1 LNGDKNVVSFE
12 PVPGEKIILDE
23 DCAEDRL
30 KSGLLFLTDKRLVF
44 QKTQGRMATLS
55 KKEGEVVLDIPL
67 SKISSVKAEGFLV
80 KKVVVVSGDQTY
92 KFGVFNNGKWQRQIK
107 QLIGAS

>member
-1 LNGDKNVVSFE
+1 MVSFE
-12 PVPGEKIILDE
+12 PAPGEKVILDE
-23 DCAEDRL
+23 DCAEDKLRNGIL
-30 KSGLLFLTDKRLVF
+30 VLTDKRLVF

-55 KKEGEVVLDIPL
+55 KKEGEVALDIPL

-80 KKVVVVSGDQTY
+80 KKIVVVSDGQTY
-92 KFGVFNNGKWQRQIK
+92 KFGVFSNTKWERQIK

>member
-1 LNGDKNVVSFE
+1 VVSFE
-12 PVPGEKIILDE
+12 PAPGEKVVLDE
-23 DCAEDRL
+23 DCAEDKLR
-30 KSGLLFLTDKRLVF
+30 SGLLFLTDRRLVF

-67 SKISSVKAEGFLV
+67 DKISSVRAEGFLV
-80 KKVVVVSGDQTY
+80 KKIVIVSDDNKTY
-92 KFGVFNNGKWQRQIK
+92 KFGVFNNGKWERQIK

>member
-1 LNGDKNVVSFE
+1 VVSFE
-12 PVPGEKIILDE
+12 PAPGEKVILDE
-23 DCAEDRL
+23 DCAEDKLR
-30 KSGLLFLTDKRLVF
+30 SGVLILTDRRLVF

-55 KKEGEVVLDIPL
+55 KKEGDIVLDIPL
-67 SKISSVKAEGFLV
+67 SNISSVRAEGFLV

-92 KFGVFNNGKWQRQIK
+92 KFGVYSNGKWERQIK

>member
-1 LNGDKNVVSFE
+1 MVSFE
-12 PVPGEKIILDE
+12 PAAGEKVILDE
-23 DCAEDRL
+23 DCAEDKLR
-30 KSGLLFLTDKRLVF
+30 SGILVLTDRRIVF

-67 SKISSVKAEGFLV
+67 SKVVSVKSEGFLV
-80 KKVVVVSGDQTY
+80 KKVVVVSGGQTY
-92 KFGVFNNGKWQRQIK
+92 KFGVYSNGKWERQIK

>member
-1 LNGDKNVVSFE
+1 VVSFE
-12 PVPGEKIILDE
+12 PAPGEKVIMDE
-23 DCAEDRL
+23 DCAEDKL
-30 KSGLLFLTDKRLVF
+30 KSGVLVLTDRRLVF

-55 KKEGEVVLDIPL
+55 KKEGDVVLDIPL
-67 SKISSVKAEGFLV
+67 SNISSVKAEGFLV

-92 KFGVFNNGKWQRQIK
+92 KFGVFSSGKWERQIK

>member
-1 LNGDKNVVSFE
+1 MVSFE
-12 PVPGEKIILDE
+12 PAPGEKVVLDE
-23 DCAEDRL
+23 DCAEDKLR
-30 KSGLLFLTDKRLVF
+30 SGLLFLTDRRLVF

-55 KKEGEVVLDIPL
+55 KKEGEILLDIPL
-67 SKISSVKAEGFLV
+67 NKITSVKAEGFLV

-92 KFGVFNNGKWQRQIK
+92 KFGVFNNGKWERQIK

>member
-1 LNGDKNVVSFE
+1 MSFTPE
-12 PVPGEKIILDE
+12 PGEKVILDE
-23 DCAEDRL
+23 DCAEDKLR
-30 KSGLLFLTDKRLVF
+30 SGVLILTDRRLVF

-55 KKEGEVVLDIPL
+55 KKEGDIVLDIPL

-80 KKVVVVSGDQTY
+80 KKVVVAFGDQTY
-92 KFGVFNNGKWQRQIK
+92 KFGVYSNGKWERDIK

>member
-1 LNGDKNVVSFE
+1 MVSFE
-12 PVPGEKIILDE
+12 LAPDEKLVLDE
-23 DCAEDRL
+23 DCAEDKL
-30 KSGLLFLTDKRLVF
+30 KSGLLFLTDRRLVF

-67 SKISSVKAEGFLV
+67 AKISFVKAEGFLV

-92 KFGVFNNGKWQRQIK
+92 KFGVFNNGKWERQIK